1 MDRHPMAKVRPLERF
16 CGAAVW
22 PSLAP
27 MVPIL
32 VAGPAV
38 THTDPAALGAGPIPV
53 PGHPLA
59 PLLVAVVGR
68 LVVPSPQAVQL
79 GGPVV
84 VATCLPP

>member
-32 VAGPAV
+32 VAGPVVA
-38 THTDPAALGAGPIPV
+38 HTDPVVLGTGPNPV

-68 LVVPSPQAVQL
+68 LVVPQGS
-79 GGPVV
+79 VV
-84 VATCLPP
+84 L